1 SNAHKTIINPPSGHP
16 HITRITSAELELW
29 AARAPLM
36 GTESR
41 KSSLGIAGPG
51 RKGRVIRGSAVLMDN

>member
-1 SNAHKTIINPPSGHP
+1 TIINPPSGHP